1 MSDLRPTLQA
11 KFAIEHRFDNFG
23 PVLMQMH
30 VRGFRCHNNT
40 LIEIGSP
47 ISAFCGLNG
56 TGKST
61 LLQLA
66 AASCKRPGAEWE
78 WPTYYIKDFL
88 VAGKLDP
95 NPFSDQATV
104 EYKFWEQNRSLKSL
118 TISRLVATKRWS
130 GYARRPERVVLF
142 AGVSSYLPWVEQRH
156 AVARHA
162 ADLTVENTE
171 DVAAQV
177 RTWTS
182 AVLDR
187 QYDTMQ
193 RSTVSY
199 ATQKR
204 AVVSVQR
211 GASRYSEAH
220 MGYGEAR
227 SQYLIAKIESL
238 PPKSLVLI
246 EEPEIS
252 LHSHAQYQLG
262 RFLVD
267 VAVRKGHQVLLT
279 THSEPLLGAL
289 PSDSRVYLHGGAAGI
304 EIISGLTALE
314 ANSLMTRGHEKALH
328 VLVEDDVASAILR
341 ELLRRV
347 DPTFLSTTALYVAG
361 GASQL
366 TGAIKT
372 IQATGLP
379 VAVVLDGDKP
389 AVPKA
394 NIFKLPGTQ
403 PPEKELFASAAVQAL
418 IHSTYAL
425 NLPDFAAGLGGVDH
439 HEWCPRLADR
449 VNVSEHALVAEMARA
464 YAKGISELEATSLR
478 DQLKEAS
485 RR

>member
-11 KFAIEHRFDNFG
+11 KFEIEHRFDNFG
-23 PVLMQMH
+23 AMLMQMH
-30 VRGFRCHNNT
+30 VKGFRCHANT

-66 AASCKRPGAEWE
+66 AACCKRPDSKWE

-95 NPFSDQATV
+95 SPFSDQASV

-118 TISRLVATKRWS
+118 TISRVAATKRWS
-130 GYARRPERVVLF
+130 GYGRRPERVVLF

-156 AVARHA
+156 AVARHL
-162 ADLTVENTE
+162 ADLTVESTE
-171 DVAAQV
+171 DVEAQIK
-177 RTWTS
+177 TWTC
-182 AVLDR
+182 AILDR
-187 QYDTMQ
+187 QYDSMQ
-193 RSTVSY
+193 KNTVSY

-204 AVVSVQR
+204 AIVSVQR
-211 GASRYSEAH
+211 GTSCYSEAH

-238 PPKSLVLI
+238 PSKSLVLI

-252 LHSHAQYQLG
+252 LHSHAQHQLG

-267 VAVRKGHQVLLT
+267 VSVRKGHQIFIT

-289 PSDSRVYLHGGAAGI
+289 PSDSRLYLHGGATGI

-314 ANSLMTRGHEKALH
+314 AKSLMTKGHDKALH

-341 ELLRRV
+341 ELLRRI
-347 DPTFLSTTALYVAG
+347 DPTFLSTTASYVAG

-372 IQATGLP
+372 IKATGLP
-379 VAVVLDGDKP
+379 VAVVLDGDKAATP
-389 AVPKA
+389 AA
-394 NIFKLPGTQ
+394 NIFKLPGTL
-403 PPEKELFASAAVQAL
+403 PPEKELFASAEVQDL
-418 IHSTYAL
+418 IHSTYGL
-425 NLPDFAAGLGGVDH
+425 NLQDFVAGLGGVDH
-439 HEWCPRLADR
+439 HEWCVRLAHR
-449 VNVSEHALVAEMARA
+449 INVDKNALVFEMARA
-464 YAKGISELEATSLR
+464 YAKGLAELDATSLR

-485 RR
+485 RK